1 METCL
6 FISYMEYMQSPK
18 MGICDFLYRS
28 WLYFLQTRS
37 LIQPV
42 APCQWVCLAS
52 EHWDLPVSAQ
62 LPARVISMLSHVSL
76 LYGDTENSNS
86 GPQAFGAN
94 TLSHWD
100 AFSSFTSVYSW
111 PLQSFDL
118 KLETQTKTSTYTNR
132 MLQQETGRKCYLVLL
147 QEVGRED
154 YQRLNANLQSASWSF
169 PCLTN

>member
-37 LIQPV
+37 Y
-42 APCQWVCLAS
+42 S
-52 EHWDLPVSAQ
+52 TSSSMPVSLSSQWAFGICLS
-62 LPARVISMLSHVSL
+62 LPNSL
-76 LYGDTENSNS
+76 LGLLVCSGDTENSNS

-111 PLQSFDL
+111 SLQSFDL

-147 QEVGRED
+147 QEVSRED
-154 YQRLNANLQSASWSF
+154 YQRLNANLQSGNWSF